1 MPKMT
6 DDDFDESTLFGA
18 EAVASIPV
26 PKPVA
31 LAVTSPAAESDNPLS
46 KYFRLPGLS
55 VSLPTGG
62 AYFPAGAIELDDAG
76 EVAVYPMRAAD
87 EMLLASPDA
96 LMNNSAIISL
106 IRSCVPAIK
115 RPEFVSSPD
124 LDVLLVAIRVASNGE
139 TMEIQLECPECKKP
153 NTFEVDLPAV
163 LGTMTKV
170 PAVNPLRLSDEV
182 VVYLRPHNMATQGKI
197 LISAFRETRA
207 AQAIALDET
216 LSEEEKGARLSVVME
231 RLTDMNLFGLANSVV
246 KVVVPGY
253 EVTNVE
259 HIKQFLG
266 ETDKGTL
273 NRLRD
278 ELERI
283 NSLGIDK
290 TVPAACVHCAHEWE
304 GAIEFNPATFFE
316 DRSSD

>member
-6 DDDFDESTLFGA
+6 DDDFDESALFGA
-18 EAVASIPV
+18 PAVAPTPV
-26 PKPVA
+26 PVAAPVA
-31 LAVTSPAAESDNPLS
+31 ETGNPLA

-55 VSLPTGG
+55 VALPTKG
-62 AYFPAGAIELDDAG
+62 AFFPAGGIELDAAG
-76 EVAVYPMRAAD
+76 EVSVYPMRAAD

-96 LMNNSAIISL
+96 LMNNTAIVNL
-106 IRSCVPAIK
+106 LRSCVPAIK
-115 RPEFVSSPD
+115 APEHVSAPD
-124 LDVLLVAIRVASNGE
+124 LDVLLIAIRVASTGE
-139 TMEIQLECPECKKP
+139 KMEIELACPKCDKP
-153 NTFEVDLPAV
+153 NQFEVDLPAV
-163 LGTMTKV
+163 LSTMQTV

-197 LISAFRETRA
+197 LVSAFRETRH

-216 LSEEEKGARLSVVME
+216 LTEDEKGAKLNDVMS
-231 RLTDMNLFGLANSVV
+231 RLTDMNLYGLANSVV

-266 ETDKGTL
+266 ETDKATL
-273 NRLRD
+273 HRLRD

-290 TVPAACVHCAHEWE
+290 SVPSACAHCGHEWE
-304 GAIEFNPATFFE
+304 GAIEFNPSTFFE
-316 DRSSD
+316 ERSSD